1 MACPRTEVTWRTPSS
16 EIPLQKVQLLAQSTV
31 TLKELF
37 EKRKFRKKS
46 KRSRYMLK
54 GFPADT
60 LSGMEVS
67 FKCTTSLD
75 ITENVS
81 LLSAFISS
89 NAFISAF
96 ISTRTKRL
104 EEVEVTSLVELA
116 TDSWQVSNL
125 TPSHSLHQSES
136 FLVEGILFL
145 GFLVGWDWSTQT
157 IGVMKEN
164 ASGARK
170 P

>member
-104 EEVEVTSLVELA
+104 EEVEVTRLVVSSQYPYLPVFHWHMRGGKA
-116 TDSWQVSNL
+116 LIGSRWQ
-125 TPSHSLHQSES
+125 
-136 FLVEGILFL
+136 
-145 GFLVGWDWSTQT
+145 
-157 IGVMKEN
+157 
-164 ASGARK
+164 
-170 P
+170 